1 MKQHLPMLSLLQKQI
16 ATRGWLSFAE
26 YMDIVLYTPG
36 HGYYANASKKFG
48 HLQKDGSDFV
58 TAPELSP
65 LFAYT
70 LAQQLAAVMRAE
82 SFEHL
87 LEIGAGSGQLAVD
100 LLLALDARGVNVT
113 RYAILELSA
122 SLRERQQEKIKQALQ
137 EKPHLLAKV
146 VWLDQLP
153 SEWCGI
159 ILGNEVLDAMPVNL
173 YARLQ
178 GHWHER
184 GVGWDATLQR
194 LMWQDKILHQ
204 PQAILESI
212 SGTHDYI
219 TETHTMAEGFINS
232 LSKILQ
238 RGVILLID
246 YGFPAA
252 EYYHPQRCQGTLMAH
267 YRHQAYTDPFVHP
280 GEADLTAHINFS
292 ALADAADAAG
302 LMLEG
307 YTSQAN
313 FLMNAGLLDLLMT
326 HDVNNPRHYLPTA
339 KVAQQLLSEAEMG
352 ELFKVI
358 AFSRHT
364 SLPLCGFSR
373 GDRSHTL

>member
-1 MKQHLPMLSLLQKQI
+1 MEQHLPMLSLLREQI
-16 ATRGWLSFAE
+16 VARGWLSFAE

-70 LAQQLAAVMRAE
+70 LAQQLASVMAAE

-100 LLLALDARGVNVT
+100 LLLDLDARGVSVT

-122 SLRERQQEKIKQALQ
+122 ALRERQQEKIKQALQ

-146 VWLDQLP
+146 VWLEKLP
-153 SEWCGI
+153 SAWCGI
-159 ILGNEVLDAMPVNL
+159 IFGNEVLDAMPVNL

-184 GVGWDATLQR
+184 GVGWDETQQR
-194 LMWQDKILHQ
+194 LVWQDKILRQ
-204 PQAILESI
+204 PQTILENI

-219 TETHTMAEGFINS
+219 TETHTVAEGFIKS
-232 LSKILQ
+232 LSAILQ

-267 YRHQAYTDPFVHP
+267 YRHQAYTDPFIHP

-292 ALADAADAAG
+292 AVAAAADEVG

-313 FLMNAGLLDLLMT
+313 FLMNAGLLDLLRA
-326 HDVNNPRHYLPTA
+326 HNVNDSRQYLPAA
-339 KVAQQLLSEAEMG
+339 KATQQLLSEAEMG

-358 AFSRHT
+358 AFSRNT

>member
-1 MKQHLPMLSLLQKQI
+1 
-16 ATRGWLSFAE
+16 
-26 YMDIVLYTPG
+26 
-36 HGYYANASKKFG
+36 
-48 HLQKDGSDFV
+48 
-58 TAPELSP
+58 
-65 LFAYT
+65 
-70 LAQQLAAVMRAE
+70 MRAE

-267 YRHQAYTDPFVHP
+267 YRHQAYTDPFIHP
-280 GEADLTAHINFS
+280 
-292 ALADAADAAG
+292 ADAAG